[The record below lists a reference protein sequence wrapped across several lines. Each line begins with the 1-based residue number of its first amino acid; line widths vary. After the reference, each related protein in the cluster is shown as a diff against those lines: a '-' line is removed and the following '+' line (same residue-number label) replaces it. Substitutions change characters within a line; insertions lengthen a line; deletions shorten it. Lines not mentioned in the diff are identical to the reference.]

1 MLSRSLVDF
10 ELRLGK
16 GSKTVLGYT
25 HVVEQ
30 LLFSMFPSIL
40 TSDFDLISGLF
51 TCFIIICLNIIVKK
65 TQQNGHILVVLPR
78 KEKINSL
85 YLSQSAFIFSVQAE
99 IFLAL
104 FASKVLMKNH

>member
-1 MLSRSLVDF
+1 MVGVRFD
-10 ELRLGK
+10 
-16 GSKTVLGYT
+16 TVLGST

-30 LLFSMFPSIL
+30 LSFAMFLSIL

-65 TQQNGHILVVLPR
+65 NQQNGHILVVLPR

-85 YLSQSAFIFSVQAE
+85 YLSQSAFILIFSMICFNSIDEKQ
-99 IFLAL
+99 
-104 FASKVLMKNH
+104 